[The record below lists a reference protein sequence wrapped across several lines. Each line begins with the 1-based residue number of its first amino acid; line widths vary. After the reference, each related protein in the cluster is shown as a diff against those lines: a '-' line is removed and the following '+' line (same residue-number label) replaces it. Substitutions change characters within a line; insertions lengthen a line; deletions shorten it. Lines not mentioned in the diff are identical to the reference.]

1 MADFTDLGQTY
12 DGPTDV
18 GSKKLDKAPK
28 ISYPTLYITS
38 DGDMDFPEEGTA
50 LVKFRRVSET
60 KTTRD
65 AEDPRYNCEL
75 EIMGIR
81 VEDESNEDDEDEKP
95 EDPVDALERS
105 LKGEDDEE

>member
-28 ISYPTLYITS
+28 VSYPTLYIRGES
-38 DGDMDFPEEGTA
+38 DMDFPEEGTA

-60 KTTRD
+60 KSTRD
-65 AEDPRYNCEL
+65 PEDPSYSCEL

-81 VEDESNEDDEDEKP
+81 VEDAVEEEEEKA

-105 LKGEDDEE
+105 LKGGDGEE